1 MPIATGVFKKLI
13 GKKQAALG
21 TQATAASAQIFR
33 RVTSSLNKKKAGYK
47 SNEIRDS
54 MQRSDFRHGVISVE
68 GSISG
73 ELSVGTYNT
82 LMASVLRGAWAATV
96 TSGAIITV
104 TAASTSGAN
113 GTFTRSGGSYFTD
126 GFKVGM
132 VVRWSGWATTGVP
145 NNAHNFLITALTATV
160 MTGTMLDGVAVG
172 AKAAGDS
179 VTCVSAGKTLSIPT
193 SGHTDDYW
201 TFEHSYTD
209 ITQSEVFVDCVLGG
223 FNVKLPPSGMATI
236 DFPVMG
242 LDMVAGTTQYFTSPS
257 AASSGAV
264 LAANNG
270 FAMVN
275 GVALGLITNL
285 EFNVNGNTSAAGGVV
300 GSNKSPDVFVGPFD
314 VDGTMTIMF
323 QDTVQKALFLA
334 ETEIAI
340 LAVFTG
346 GNTAAA
352 DFMGFTFPRC
362 KLNGGDIDD
371 GEKGLS
377 LTVPF
382 VALENTAGG
391 TGTNSIAT
399 TIVVQ
404 DSLAP

>member
-1 MPIATGVFKKLI
+1 MAIATGVFKKLI
-13 GKKQAALG
+13 GKKQSALG

-82 LMASVLRGAWAATV
+82 LMASALRGAWAATV
-96 TSGAIITV
+96 TSGAQTNI
-104 TAASTSGAN
+104 TAAATTGAN
-113 GTFTRSGGSYFTD
+113 GTFTRASGSYLTD

-132 VVRWSGWATTGVP
+132 VVRWAGWATTGAP
-145 NNAHNFLITALTATV
+145 NNAHNFLITSLTALV
-160 MTGTMLDGVAVG
+160 MSGKMLDGVAVG
-172 AKAAGDS
+172 PKAAGDS
-179 VTCVSAGKTLSIPT
+179 VTCTSAGKTLSIPQ
-193 SGHTDDYW
+193 SGHSDDYW

-209 ITQSEVFVDCVLGG
+209 ITQSEVFVDCVIGG
-223 FNVKLPPSGMATI
+223 FSVKLPPTGMATI
-236 DFPVMG
+236 DFPIMG
-242 LDMVAGTTQYFTSPS
+242 LDMVAGTTQYFTSPT
-257 AASSGAV
+257 AASTGAV

-270 FAMVN
+270 FVSVN
-275 GVALGLITNL
+275 GVELGLITNL
-285 EFNVNGNTSAAGGVV
+285 DFNVNGNMSAVGGVV
-300 GSNKSPDVFVGPFD
+300 GTNKSPDVFPGAFD
-314 VDGTMTIMF
+314 IDGNMTILF
-323 QDTVQKALFLA
+323 QDTAQKALFLA
-334 ETEIAI
+334 ETEVAI
-340 LAVFTG
+340 IAVFTG

-352 DFMGFTFPRC
+352 DFVSVTFPRC

-391 TGTNSIAT
+391 SGTNSMAT